1 MIEATLQTMSGQDLT
16 MCPPDLLASG
26 SNLTLTKPFPT
37 FSPHMEEALGATSA
51 PAPFL
56 TPLEGKWDK
65 RGLTALLTGQ
75 LWLSLREQLS

>member
-1 MIEATLQTMSGQDLT
+1 

-37 FSPHMEEALGATSA
+37 FNPHMEEALGATSA

-56 TPLEGKWDK
+56 TPLEGKWNK
-65 RGLTALLTGQ
+65 RGL
-75 LWLSLREQLS
+75 SLPPSLGSSGSASENS